1 MEVNMIE
8 GKENDSYRERE
19 MESGRHIITRP

>member
-8 GKENDSYRERE
+8 RKENDSYTERE
-19 MESGRHIITRP
+19 MESGRHTITRP